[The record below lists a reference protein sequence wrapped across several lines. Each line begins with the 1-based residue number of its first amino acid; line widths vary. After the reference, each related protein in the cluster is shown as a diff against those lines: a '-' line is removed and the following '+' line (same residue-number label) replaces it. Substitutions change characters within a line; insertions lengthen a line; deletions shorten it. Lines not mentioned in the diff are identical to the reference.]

1 MPIYFKK
8 LENILEKLIKTMTM
22 KKPTNGRA
30 SWISYKSMQKAAK
43 KTFLEELLEIF
54 SEVDI
59 NNISEDND
67 TENEYTIRILS
78 KL

>member
-8 LENILEKLIKTMTM
+8 LENILEKWIKTMAI
-22 KKPTNGRA
+22 KKPTNDRA
-30 SWISYKSMQKAAK
+30 SMYSYKSMQKAAK
-43 KTFLEELLEIF
+43 KIFLKELLEIF

-59 NNISEDND
+59 IINTPEYPDDSKR
-67 TENEYTIRILS
+67 YTIFS